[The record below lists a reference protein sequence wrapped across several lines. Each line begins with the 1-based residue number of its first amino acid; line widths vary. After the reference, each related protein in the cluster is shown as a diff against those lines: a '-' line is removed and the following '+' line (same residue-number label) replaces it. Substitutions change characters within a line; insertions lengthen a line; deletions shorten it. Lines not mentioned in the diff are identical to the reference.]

1 MERPVDA
8 LVIFTGTIGRVTS
21 SSATTVLIAEVAAS
35 HASITLPSSDAE
47 SSVDEPLGGAGG
59 VVLEAAAA
67 AANAAAFGVLNAI
80 PSPGRS
86 APFHLFRLCSRVA
99 CLLLQ
104 VEHVGLS
111 LQSRAEWFGQK
122 Q

>member
-35 HASITLPSSDAE
+35 HASITLPSSDAAA
-47 SSVDEPLGGAGG
+47 SVDEPLGGAGG
-59 VVLEAAAA
+59 MVWEAAEAAASA
-67 AANAAAFGVLNAI
+67 AGFGVLDVI
-80 PSPGRS
+80 PSPFPLVLNWRS
-86 APFHLFRLCSRVA
+86 WRRVA

-104 VEHVGLS
+104 VAHVGFS
-111 LQSRAEWFGQK
+111 LQSLAE
-122 Q
+122 

>member
-1 MERPVDA
+1 M
-8 LVIFTGTIGRVTS
+8 IFTGTIGRVTS

-47 SSVDEPLGGAGG
+47 SSVDELLGGAGG
-59 VVLEAAAA
+59 TVLEAAAA
-67 AANAAAFGVLNAI
+67 AANAAGFGVLNVI
-80 PSPGRS
+80 PSPFPLVLNWRS
-86 APFHLFRLCSRVA
+86 CSRVA

-104 VEHVGLS
+104 DEHVGLS